1 MTRFVLA
8 TAALLVAVRGAAAQ
22 DRLEIQGTDAETA
35 AKVAEIAASAN
46 TRGLPAGAVIN
57 EARFAALY
65 KVPGDRIV
73 MAARGV
79 ADRLAIAR
87 EALQPDPSARDIE
100 AGAEALK
107 YGISADVLR
116 DIRKNCK
123 GPVAVPIG
131 LLIQLFAE
139 PNKMQVKRASAIV
152 LDLVKRGADTRMI
165 AELGN
170 AVNSDVALGMS
181 PDKSLAFHLNALQP
195 LLGPGVG
202 AAETARDALTAGS
215 ATGPPRKRPP

>member
-1 MTRFVLA
+1 MMRFSLA
-8 TAALLVAVRGAAAQ
+8 TAALLVALRGAAGQ
-22 DRLEIQGTDAETA
+22 DRLDLQGTDAETA
-35 AKVAEIAASAN
+35 AKVAEIAASATN
-46 TRGLPAGAVIN
+46 RGLPAGAVIN

-65 KVPGDRIV
+65 KVPGERIV
-73 MAARGV
+73 LAARGV
-79 ADRLAIAR
+79 ADRLGVAR

-107 YGISADVLR
+107 YGISANVLR
-116 DIRKNCK
+116 DIRKSSK

-131 LLIQLFAE
+131 LLIQLVAE

-170 AVNSDVALGMS
+170 AVNADVALGMT

-195 LLGPGVG
+195 LLGAPGG
-202 AAETARDALTAGS
+202 SAAAADALQSGTMAG
-215 ATGPPRKRPP
+215 PRKKP